1 MSLAHQIARA
11 ETASLPVYADHAI
24 ADIFPLIE
32 DAEFAKLM
40 ADVEAFGVREPIWLF
55 EGKILDGRNRYR
67 AAKAAGVSAQF
78 RQFDGDAEKAL
89 DFVWSLNRT
98 RRHLS
103 ASQAA
108 MADAERNKLQN
119 SYAALREAA
128 KQRQIATLKQNAS
141 VPEQIPER
149 KVNPEPQV
157 KKGEGDTRKKRA
169 QVAGT
174 NEKYI
179 DLADKLVEERPDL
192 AKEVKQGKKTL
203 SQVSKE
209 LKREAAV
216 KTGAN
221 ISAKNKELPAGE
233 RKYGVIYADPPWSFE
248 TWSGEGKDRAAE
260 NHYPTMTQEQ
270 IEAMEVSRLA
280 ADDCVLFM
288 WAVMPQLPEALAV
301 IKAWGFEY
309 KTAGFVWGK
318 TNKDGETPSTGMGY
332 WTRANAEICL
342 LATRGKPQ
350 RIHADVNQLVLS
362 PRMEHSKKPAEVAA
376 RIERLVPG
384 PYLEM
389 FARSPRD
396 GWDVWG
402 NQAEA
407 AA

>member
-1 MSLAHQIARA
+1 MSLARQIV
-11 ETASLPVYADHAI
+11 TSDTITLPVYKDHAI

-32 DAEFAKLM
+32 DGEFAKLK
-40 ADVEAFGVREPIWLF
+40 ADVAAFGVREPIWLF
-55 EGKILDGRNRYR
+55 DGKILDGRNRYR
-67 AAKAAGVSAQF
+67 AAKETGVSAKF
-78 RQFDGDAEKAL
+78 REFDGDAEKAL
-89 DFVWSLNRT
+89 EFVWSMNRT

-103 ASQAA
+103 ASQSA

-119 SYAALREAA
+119 GYAALKAAA
-128 KQRQIATLKQNAS
+128 KEKQGARNDLKRNI
-141 VPEQIPER
+141 PEQIPESSG
-149 KVNPEPQV
+149 PPAP
-157 KKGEGDTRKKRA
+157 KKGDGDTRKKRA
-169 QVAGT
+169 QIAGT

-179 DLADKLVEERPDL
+179 DLADKLVEGRPDL

-209 LKREAAV
+209 LKREEAA
-216 KTGAN
+216 KTGAH

-233 RKYGVIYADPPWSFE
+233 RKYGVIYADPPWSFD

-260 NHYPTMTQEQ
+260 NHYPTMKQAD
-270 IEAMEVSRLA
+270 IEALPVANLA

-301 IKAWGFEY
+301 IKAWGFEF
-309 KTAGFVWGK
+309 KTCAFVWVK
-318 TNKDGETPSTGMGY
+318 QTKDEERFATGMGY

-350 RIHADVNQLVLS
+350 RLHADVHQVVAS
-362 PRMEHSKKPAEVAA
+362 PRMEHSKKPDEIAK
-376 RIERLVPG
+376 RIERLVSG
-384 PYLEM
+384 PYIEM
-389 FARSPRD
+389 FARAPRE

-407 AA
+407 A

>member
-1 MSLAHQIARA
+1 MIRA
-11 ETASLPVYADHAI
+11 ETQTAVALPVYKDHAI

-32 DAEFAKLM
+32 DGEFAKLK
-40 ADVEAFGVREPIWLF
+40 ADVAAFGVREPIWLF

-67 AAKAAGVSAQF
+67 AAKAAGVSAKF
-78 RQFDGDAEKAL
+78 RDFDGDAEKAL

-119 SYAALREAA
+119 SYAAIKAAA
-128 KQRQIATLKQNAS
+128 KEKQGTRNDLKRNI
-141 VPEQIPER
+141 PEQIPESL
-149 KVNPEPQV
+149 PAQPAATAAP
-157 KKGEGDTRKKRA
+157 KKGDGDTRKKRA
-169 QVAGT
+169 QIAGT

-192 AKEVKQGKKTL
+192 AAAVKQGKKTL

-209 LKREAAV
+209 LKREEAV
-216 KTGAN
+216 KTGAD
-221 ISAKNKELPAGE
+221 ISAKNQDLPAGE

-260 NHYPTMTQEQ
+260 NHYPTMTQAQ
-270 IEAMEVSRLA
+270 IEALPVARLA
-280 ADDCVLFM
+280 ADDCVLMM

-332 WTRANAEICL
+332 WTRANAELCL

-350 RIHADVNQLVLS
+350 RINADVNQLILS
-362 PRMEHSKKPAEVAA
+362 PRMEHSRKPDEAA
-376 RIERLVPG
+376 KRIERLVPG
-384 PYLEM
+384 PYIEM
-389 FARSPRD
+389 FARAPRE

-407 AA
+407 S